1 MPILLALMAQTATL
15 DADDSKAALACAMAV
30 AVASPS
36 ENPMRI
42 TSQVSHFV
50 MQAAKADPGGK
61 PFLERMGE
69 LTGAADQT
77 ADSAK
82 ALLPEC
88 DRRFPLAR
96 ASATVRLP
104 ADTFQRDL
112 MCFGILGIFRG
123 AAGQLE
129 EDSGDAGALDR
140 IQTVL
145 APISDRLTDAALN
158 AHGITSEDAFSAA
171 IGEQI
176 KASLALGNGE
186 DVARACGVASL

>member
-1 MPILLALMAQTATL
+1 MAQTATL

-61 PFLERMGE
+61 PFLERVGE
-69 LTGAADQT
+69 LTGQAETADQT

-104 ADTFQRDL
+104 ADAFQRDL

-140 IQTVL
+140 IQTAL

-158 AHGITSEDAFSAA
+158 AHGIASEDAFSAA
-171 IGEQI
+171 MGEQI